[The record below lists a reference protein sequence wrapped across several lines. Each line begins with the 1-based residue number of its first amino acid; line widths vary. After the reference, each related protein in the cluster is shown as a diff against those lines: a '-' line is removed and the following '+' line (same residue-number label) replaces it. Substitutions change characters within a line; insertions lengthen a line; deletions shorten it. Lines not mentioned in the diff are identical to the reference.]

1 MMTFDEHLGEY
12 AELYALGVLDPEERQ
27 SVERHLAGCA
37 ACTREVGIAEET
49 VVALDDATVPQVDP
63 PAELGKRIAASASP
77 APSNVVA
84 FQRPAGLGRQWALA
98 ASIALIVGL
107 GSGVALDRGL
117 GGSQATT
124 NDEPAWQTIAASH
137 FLHASFQPAF
147 PGATPRLVA
156 KVLYAR
162 DGSWLYVIVDSG
174 AAGYR
179 VVGRSEKGA
188 LDLGALRLGKS
199 TSTLFVRTPDR
210 PRSLQIVDQGRIIG
224 SATLAALSK

>member
-1 MMTFDEHLGEY
+1 MTGFGEHLGEQ

-27 SVERHLAGCA
+27 SVERHIAGCA
-37 ACTREVGIAEET
+37 TCTREVGRAEEA
-49 VVALDDATVPQVDP
+49 VAALDDATVPQVDP
-63 PAELGKRIAASASP
+63 PAELGRRIAASALP

-84 FQRPAGLGRQWALA
+84 FKRSVGIGRQWALA

-117 GGSQATT
+117 GGSQAPS
-124 NDEPAWQTIAASH
+124 NDELAIQTIAASH
-137 FLHASFQPAF
+137 FLHASFQPASAGV
-147 PGATPRLVA
+147 PVA

-162 DGSWLYVIVDSG
+162 DRSWLYVIVD
-174 AAGYR
+174 ADVAGYR

-188 LDLGALRLGKS
+188 LDFGALRPGKS
-199 TSTLFVRTPDR
+199 TSTLFVRTTDR
-210 PRSLQIVDQGRIIG
+210 PRSLQIVDRGRIVA